1 MTSLEKEIAYL
12 KSKGN
17 VIIQGDFNARTGHEQ
32 DLGTFSKYFEN
43 ENDVTTRAT
52 NSHDRCQSSG
62 MNIKQCH
69 VRIVVSGSLFCSCDQ
84 RAPICNKSLA
94 GFEFI

>member
-12 KSKGN
+12 KSKGK
-17 VIIQGDFNARTGHEQ
+17 VIIQSDFNARTDHKQG
-32 DLGTFSKYFEN
+32 LVTFSKYFEN
-43 ENDVTTRAT
+43 ENDVTTCAT

-69 VRIVVSGSLFCSCDQ
+69 VRIVVSGSLFCSRD
-84 RAPICNKSLA
+84 
-94 GFEFI
+94 